1 MLKML
6 LILFCFQFSMYIIRV
21 DEVHGCCITNGAGGR
36 KGAGS
41 DRQDVA
47 SWLGPG
53 FRTYTAHEWTYRLCT
68 SSLTYQRISVILISV
83 CQSLAGVFL
92 KRFSGCA
99 VPGWVCTVL

>member
-53 FRTYTAHEWTYRLCT
+53 FRDIYRPRVDV
-68 SSLTYQRISVILISV
+68 SFVY
-83 CQSLAGVFL
+83 
-92 KRFSGCA
+92 K
-99 VPGWVCTVL
+99 